1 MAQEGQR
8 EPRCTSLLVCHAA
21 HAHPGSSHAL
31 RGARS
36 DGTIHNDPLAVFVLT
51 GLFARRFWLGWERT
65 RHTAAVGKQ
74 ALFMGE
80 TPRYTWTKER
90 VSVRRMC
97 GRRSIPSFSYPI
109 FVVPLR
115 IDVCCSAAT
124 GTPCTACAG
133 LEERQSQE
141 PPASAVT
148 RVAHVPSVLP
158 RRPHRAR
165 MGIRLRG
172 SHGISHLWRENGHVS
187 VGYTSGARAGSSSAA
202 PSVSLALRWRFPGVR
217 MQRPLQRGW
226 GHAHSPG

>member
-51 GLFARRFWLGWERT
+51 GLFARRFWLGWGRT

-80 TPRYTWTKER
+80 TPRYTWTKEG
-90 VSVRRMC
+90 VSVRHMC
-97 GRRSIPSFSYPI
+97 GRRSIPAFSYTI

-133 LEERQSQE
+133 LEGRQSQE
-141 PPASAVT
+141 PPASEVT
-148 RVAHVPSVLP
+148 RVAYVPSVLP

-172 SHGISHLWRENGHVS
+172 SHGISHLRDLLGNRVDLCPLLLDDMLFNLADIG
-187 VGYTSGARAGSSSAA
+187 VGPRARCPAAFAPSPAA
-202 PSVSLALRWRFPGVR
+202 P
-217 MQRPLQRGW
+217 
-226 GHAHSPG
+226 

>member
-1 MAQEGQR
+1 VAQEGQR

-80 TPRYTWTKER
+80 TPRYTWTKEG

-97 GRRSIPSFSYPI
+97 GRRSIPSRLGGLWPTKKREEDRIKTWPI
-109 FVVPLR
+109 PRPLVSSFPA
-115 IDVCCSAAT
+115 IACVC
-124 GTPCTACAG
+124 
-133 LEERQSQE
+133 QW
-141 PPASAVT
+141 
-148 RVAHVPSVLP
+148 
-158 RRPHRAR
+158 
-165 MGIRLRG
+165 RG
-172 SHGISHLWRENGHVS
+172 SLEKAL
-187 VGYTSGARAGSSSAA
+187 TPAGQSYLD
-202 PSVSLALRWRFPGVR
+202 SL
-217 MQRPLQRGW
+217 
-226 GHAHSPG
+226 